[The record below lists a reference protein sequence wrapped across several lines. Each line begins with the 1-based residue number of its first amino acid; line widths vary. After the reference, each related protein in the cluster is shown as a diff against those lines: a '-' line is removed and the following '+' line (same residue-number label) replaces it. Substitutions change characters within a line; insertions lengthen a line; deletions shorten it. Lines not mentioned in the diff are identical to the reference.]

1 MARSLHR
8 LTDLQV
14 QRAKK
19 PGLLN
24 DGGGLNLLVGAGGR
38 RSWIFRYFVNS
49 GERRKGL
56 GAYPAVGLAQAR
68 ERAAVCRC
76 GRAAGIDPIDASEA
90 ERAEKADAGEG
101 MSFAEATAAFLAIQN
116 PRWGNAKHQA
126 QWFSTLETYAF
137 PVFGDQPVSA
147 VDRNHVLAA
156 VKPIWV
162 EKHETARRLRGRIES
177 VLDWATGR
185 GLRAGVNPALKG
197 SLKWDL
203 PALKVKPRHHP
214 ALDPEELPAFFAALR
229 AAAGPA
235 ARALELLI
243 LTAVRT
249 GDIIGQPDRTDTPP
263 LCWEHLDLAKALWII
278 PRAKNDS
285 EHRVPLSAPAL
296 AVLTRMQAG
305 LKKRDGWSPDA
316 VEGAKPAASTA
327 GAEKRSGATIHAF
340 RRRLAAEN
348 DAHGGGV
355 VFSSPDRP
363 GEPLSNGAM
372 LALLKRM
379 GRGDIT
385 PHGMRSCFKTWSEH
399 NTPFKTAVIEACL
412 SHRKGDKLEEAYNH
426 GDFLAQRRELMA
438 AWGAFATATEKLSS
452 ATKM

>member
-1 MARSLHR
+1 MPRLLHR

-19 PGLLN
+19 AGLLN
-24 DGGGLNLLVGAGGR
+24 DGGGLNLLVGEGGR
-38 RSWIFRYFVNS
+38 RRSWVFRYFVKN

-56 GAYPAVGLAQAR
+56 GSYPAVGLAQAR
-68 ERAAVCRC
+68 ERAAVCRRE
-76 GRAAGIDPIDASEA
+76 RAAGIDPIDASEA
-90 ERAEKADAGEG
+90 ERAEKADTGEG

-126 QWFSTLETYAF
+126 QWLSTLETYAF
-137 PVFGDQPVSA
+137 PFFGDQLVSA
-147 VDRNHVLAA
+147 VDRDHVLAA
-156 VKPIWV
+156 VGPIWV

-185 GLRAGVNPALKG
+185 GLRTGVNPALKG

-214 ALDPEELPAFFAALR
+214 ALDAEELPAFFAALR
-229 AAAGPA
+229 AEAGPA

-243 LTAVRT
+243 LCVVRT
-249 GDIIGQPDRTDTPP
+249 GDIIGQPGRTDTPP
-263 LCWEHLDLAKALWII
+263 LRWEHLDLAKALWVI
-278 PRAKNDS
+278 PRSKNDS

-305 LKKRDGWSPDA
+305 LKKRDGWSPGA
-316 VEGAKPAASTA
+316 VEGAAAR
-327 GAEKRSGATIHAF
+327 AEKPSGATIHAF
-340 RRRLAAEN
+340 RRRPASTN
-348 DAHGGGV
+348 DAHGQGV

-385 PHGMRSCFKTWSEH
+385 PHGMRASFKTWAEH
-399 NTPFKTAVIEACL
+399 HTPFKTAVIEACL
-412 SHRKGDKLEEAYNH
+412 GHQKGDKLEAAYNR
-426 GDFLAQRRELMA
+426 GDFLQQRRELMA
-438 AWGAFATATEKLSS
+438 MWGAFATGPADVSS
-452 ATKM
+452 SLTVS